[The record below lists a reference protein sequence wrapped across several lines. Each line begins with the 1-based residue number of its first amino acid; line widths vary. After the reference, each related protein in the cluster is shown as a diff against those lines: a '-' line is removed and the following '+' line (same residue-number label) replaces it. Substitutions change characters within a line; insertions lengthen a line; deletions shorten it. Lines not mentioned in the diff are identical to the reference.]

1 MSASR
6 PAAIAGK
13 EKMSERAQPAGR
25 VGVVDIGSNTV
36 RLVVYDAPTR
46 LPIPI
51 FNEKAQCALGSGVAK
66 TGKLSPKGVTEAL
79 RSLARFV
86 ELARAMDVGRLQL
99 VATAAVR
106 DATDGAEFVELAER
120 TCGLPVHVLSGAE
133 EARLA
138 AVGLRHSTPGA
149 DGVLGDLGGG
159 SLDLVSLNKGEIG
172 SFATLPLGHLRLFE
186 ASNGDRGEARR
197 ILASELATVPWLAD
211 MSGRA
216 VYAVGGSWRA
226 LARIFIEQNHHPLH
240 VVDNFTIGFFDALRL
255 ADLIAGLSSNTVEM
269 LSGIARRRID
279 TLPFAA
285 MALSALLEAA
295 RPAHVVF
302 SAFGMRE
309 GQMLEILPAELRGQD
324 PLISACESQAERT
337 GRFAMHGEE
346 ILDWM
351 TPLFPDESEAQRR
364 LRLATCLL
372 SDIGWSEHPDYRA
385 LHSYHRVLR
394 IPYPELTHPDRAE
407 MALAVLVRYDGDSE
421 DQFVA
426 PHRKLLDED
435 RLSRARVIGL
445 ALRLAHTLS
454 GGAPGLLPQTRMKF
468 KDDRLIL
475 EVPDDSPV
483 FLSEAVERRLKTLA
497 RSMDLKPKIG

>member
-1 MSASR
+1 
-6 PAAIAGK
+6 
-13 EKMSERAQPAGR
+13 
-25 VGVVDIGSNTV
+25 
-36 RLVVYDAPTR
+36 
-46 LPIPI
+46 
-51 FNEKAQCALGSGVAK
+51 
-66 TGKLSPKGVTEAL
+66 
-79 RSLARFV
+79 
-86 ELARAMDVGRLQL
+86 
-99 VATAAVR
+99 
-106 DATDGAEFVELAER
+106 
-120 TCGLPVHVLSGAE
+120 
-133 EARLA
+133 
-138 AVGLRHSTPGA
+138 
-149 DGVLGDLGGG
+149 
-159 SLDLVSLNKGEIG
+159 
-172 SFATLPLGHLRLFE
+172 LRLSE

>member
-1 MSASR
+1 MSTAQLG
-6 PAAIAGK
+6 AIAGEDK
-13 EKMSERAQPAGR
+13 TLEGAKQAGR

-51 FNEKAQCALGSGVAK
+51 FNEKAQCALGSGMAK
-66 TGKLSPKGVTEAL
+66 TGKLNPKGVAEAL

-86 ELARAMDVGRLQL
+86 ELARAMDVGRLQM

-120 TCGLPVHVLSGAE
+120 TCGFPVHVLSGAE

-138 AVGLRHSTPGA
+138 AVGLRHSAPDA

-159 SLDLVSLNKGEIG
+159 SLDLVSLDKGKIG
-172 SFATLPLGHLRLFE
+172 SFATLPLGHLRLSE
-186 ASNGDRGEARR
+186 VSDGDRNEARK
-197 ILASELATVPWLAD
+197 ILASEFATVPWLAD
-211 MSGRA
+211 MRGRS

-226 LARIFIEQNHHPLH
+226 LARIFIEQNLHPLH
-240 VVDNFTIGFFDALRL
+240 VVDNFTIGFFAALRL

-295 RPAHVVF
+295 RPSQVVF

-309 GQMLEILPAELRGQD
+309 GQMLELLPPELRGQD

-337 GRFAMHGEE
+337 GRFAMHGQE

-351 TPLFPDESEAQRR
+351 APLFRDETEAQRR

-407 MALAVLVRYDGDSE
+407 MALAVLVRYDGDP
-421 DQFVA
+421 DDKMVA

-435 RLSRARVIGL
+435 RHARARVIGL

-468 KDDRLIL
+468 KNGHLIL
-475 EVPDDSPV
+475 EVPGDSAV
-483 FLSEAVERRLKTLA
+483 FRSEAVERRFKTLA